1 MLKNP
6 VCSNCKTEMYRVY
19 NEQGN
24 GIKKTHKCP
33 NCGNARYKMICEEVI
48 ENMKKRS
55 DLEAFC

>member
-1 MLKNP
+1 MLKDP

-33 NCGNARYKMICEEVI
+33 NCGGTGKILPVEVER
-48 ENMKKRS
+48 EN
-55 DLEAFC
+55 DG